1 MAGGQ
6 LPVAPTWFAADPL
19 VLALSILVGRI
30 VVDRAT
36 DVGGWDCS
44 SRSGQPDRFQPGL
57 EQARRKARR
66 DSAPLLLRQQ
76 GPRARD
82 FKRGAPPVTVNAGQL
97 FPRGV
102 LAGWDTRVA
111 IPQDIGIEVDQ
122 GRGPPRRRRPSPRS
136 SSPPRRH
143 RSGPRSAA
151 R

>member
-30 VVDRAT
+30 VADRAT
-36 DVGGWDCS
+36 DVSGWDRS
-44 SRSGQPDRFQPGL
+44 GRSGQPDRFHPGL
-57 EQARRKARR
+57 EQVRRKARR

-76 GPRARD
+76 GLRARD
-82 FKRGAPPVTVNAGQL
+82 FRRGAPPVAVNAGQL

-111 IPQDIGIEVDQ
+111 IPRDIGIEGDQ
-122 GRGPPRRRRPSPRS
+122 VRDPLRDAVRRAGDDHPP
-136 SSPPRRH
+136 
-143 RSGPRSAA
+143 
-151 R
+151 